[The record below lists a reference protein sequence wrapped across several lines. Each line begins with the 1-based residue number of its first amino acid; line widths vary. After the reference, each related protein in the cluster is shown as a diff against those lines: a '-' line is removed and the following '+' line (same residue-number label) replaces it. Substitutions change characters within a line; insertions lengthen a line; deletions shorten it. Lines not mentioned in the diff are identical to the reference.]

1 MFCSFLSS
9 IPDGSGLFGVFTEL
23 HYDEILTKK
32 SLQILGS
39 RTTSIGVCMGAT
51 QLSLGGKK
59 CCGGSCCT
67 KSPKGSL
74 RRVGS
79 TTPRGGRRVMRPP
92 SVRAVSAKASAC
104 SAAAAA
110 SCAAPGPG
118 RPGCGLGGCMRRGHR
133 LRRERDGAAASRS
146 DLAAS
151 AEASLQSR
159 FAAAC
164 MRPVHTPRASLQS
177 LQGLQSLQSLQ
188 TVLYRVQASLQSWS
202 AADSPAAAS
211 PKLTSTMK
219 SQAVVATRLASAM
232 ESGAPV
238 AWGRAKDGARSGG
251 AATWASGSLSSQSK
265 RAWPSQSKPARR
277 SESVE
282 ACVAVPAGARR

>member
-23 HYDEILTKK
+23 HYDEMLLTKK

-51 QLSLGGKK
+51 QLSLGGIK

-92 SVRAVSAKASAC
+92 SVRAASAQASAC

-159 FAAAC
+159 SSAAC
-164 MRPVHTPRASLQS
+164 IRPVHTPRASLQS
-177 LQGLQSLQSLQ
+177 LQ
-188 TVLYRVQASLQSWS
+188 SWS
-202 AADSPAAAS
+202 AAASPAAAS
-211 PKLTSTMK
+211 PNLASTME

>member
-1 MFCSFLSS
+1 MRRVLLYEFAKGQRCKALE
-9 IPDGSGLFGVFTEL
+9 GSALLLLAAGE
-23 HYDEILTKK
+23 
-32 SLQILGS
+32 
-39 RTTSIGVCMGAT
+39 
-51 QLSLGGKK
+51 
-59 CCGGSCCT
+59 GSCGRPACARHR
-67 KSPKGSL
+67 P
-74 RRVGS
+74 RRRP
-79 TTPRGGRRVMRPP
+79 TPPP
-92 SVRAVSAKASAC
+92 PPRAALPPAG
-104 SAAAAA
+104 
-110 SCAAPGPG
+110 PEPG

-159 FAAAC
+159 SSAAC
-164 MRPVHTPRASLQS
+164 IRPVHTPRASLQS
-177 LQGLQSLQSLQ
+177 LQ
-188 TVLYRVQASLQSWS
+188 SWS
-202 AADSPAAAS
+202 AAASPAAAS
-211 PKLTSTMK
+211 PNLASTME

-265 RAWPSQSKPARR
+265 PARR